1 MSQKTTRFESFTQ
14 RHLGPSA
21 AARAE
26 MLKAVGAASLPA
38 RLVEAAQALASR
50 SIYLLSGTV
59 TAQTERVQ
67 FTVCS
72 MSRSEA
78 QVAAKWL
85 GDRVRSSPGR
95 QSVGSA
101 TIFQWNIE
109 DETGSA
115 EVLGDGSDEAV
126 RTVDVDLIGT
136 FKEA

>member
-1 MSQKTTRFESFTQ
+1 MSA
-14 RHLGPSA
+14 LGRIAREFWTGQTGYA
-21 AARAE
+21 AAIPGGIHPDIAPVGTTMPYVVYTGVSRT
-26 MLKAVGAASLPA
+26 AVG
-38 RLVEAAQALASR
+38 
-50 SIYLLSGTV
+50 LLNGTT

-85 GDRVRSSPGR
+85 GDRIRSSPGR
-95 QSVGSA
+95 QSVGTA

>member
-1 MSQKTTRFESFTQ
+1 MSALGRIAREFWMSQT
-14 RHLGPSA
+14 GYA
-21 AARAE
+21 AAIPGGIHPDIAPVGTVMPYVVYTGVSRT
-26 MLKAVGAASLPA
+26 AVG
-38 RLVEAAQALASR
+38 
-50 SIYLLSGTV
+50 LLSGTV

-72 MSRSEA
+72 MSRSES